1 MVQLRSAADARA
13 AAQSRVRYELL
24 AELVRKDLK
33 VKYKNSALGFVWSLA
48 NPLLYLAVFTLVFTF
63 FLKNNVPWFAVLFMS
78 GFLIWS
84 FFNSAALDATGA
96 VVGNAN
102 LVRKVRFPRV
112 VLPLASVGFAGVHLV
127 LQLLVFFLFLV
138 PFYPD
143 AFGPQLWL
151 LVPALAVTVVF
162 TTAMSLLASSL
173 NVRYRDVQHLLEIAL
188 LAWFWLT
195 PIVYPVT
202 VVRDQLAGDG
212 PAVDVQ
218 VLHGQPDDRG
228 GGGRPAGHLR
238 PPGGDRHRR
247 QARAGPAGRRLRLLP
262 PVAGGG
268 RRHLGGAAG
277 GRAVDLPPA
286 PGRLRRGA
294 VVAAP
299 TIVAAG
305 VGKRFLLHHKRATS
319 LKERLLLHRQSSSE
333 EFWALRDVDL
343 EIGAGQTV
351 GLIGPNGSGKSTLL
365 KVLSGILAPTTG
377 TVTVRGRIASLLE
390 LGAGFNGE
398 LTGRE
403 NVYLNAAILGLTR
416 RETERYFDDIVA
428 FAELEP
434 FIDNQVKHY
443 SSGQYVRLG
452 FAVAVHVSPDILLV
466 DEVLAVGDE
475 SFQRKCLD
483 KIGEFQQRG
492 CTILFVTHALDLIPR
507 ICSRGVVLDHG
518 RVLHDGDPVEA
529 AERLRSLLG
538 TGADQ
543 SGGAA
548 AAADRPRVAAVRLFD
563 PAGGGREGPLPRRG
577 GDGGRVR
584 HHRPARL
591 RPGGGPHGRHR
602 PGRRPHVGDGLR
614 PAPPRPRRHGH
625 GPLHR
630 QGAPPD
636 QGHLRLRGGPP

>member
-1 MVQLRSAADARA
+1 MAD
-13 AAQSRVRYELL
+13 
-24 AELVRKDLK
+24 
-33 VKYKNSALGFVWSLA
+33 
-48 NPLLYLAVFTLVFTF
+48 
-63 FLKNNVPWFAVLFMS
+63 
-78 GFLIWS
+78 
-84 FFNSAALDATGA
+84 
-96 VVGNAN
+96 
-102 LVRKVRFPRV
+102 
-112 VLPLASVGFAGVHLV
+112 
-127 LQLLVFFLFLV
+127 
-138 PFYPD
+138 
-143 AFGPQLWL
+143 
-151 LVPALAVTVVF
+151 
-162 TTAMSLLASSL
+162 
-173 NVRYRDVQHLLEIAL
+173 
-188 LAWFWLT
+188 
-195 PIVYPVT
+195 
-202 VVRDQLAGDG
+202 
-212 PAVDVQ
+212 
-218 VLHGQPDDRG
+218 DDR
-228 GGGRPAGHLR
+228 
-238 PPGGDRHRR
+238 
-247 QARAGPAGRRLRLLP
+247 
-262 PVAGGG
+262 
-268 RRHLGGAAG
+268 
-277 GRAVDLPPA
+277 
-286 PGRLRRGA
+286 
-294 VVAAP
+294 
-299 TIVAAG
+299 AAG

-543 SGGAA
+543 SGG
-548 AAADRPRVAAVRLFD
+548 
-563 PAGGGREGPLPRRG
+563 G
-577 GDGGRVR
+577 
-584 HHRPARL
+584 
-591 RPGGGPHGRHR
+591 
-602 PGRRPHVGDGLR
+602 R
-614 PAPPRPRRHGH
+614 PAPTGRGWPPCGCSTRPAGPTRATSGAGRRWRSSSTSPPRRLPPVAVRMAVT
-625 GPLHR
+625 GPADVPC
-630 QGAPPD
+630 G
-636 QGHLRLRGGPP
+636 